1 MDAPIDFRELQ
12 ERACGDST
20 NLMPEA
26 GVCSFFNVSGRM
38 VTKVSIMGVFH
49 LSDGLMGLSVA
60 ESAFAL
66 GSTTINED

>member
-1 MDAPIDFRELQ
+1 
-12 ERACGDST
+12 
-20 NLMPEA
+20 
-26 GVCSFFNVSGRM
+26 VCSFFNVSGRM